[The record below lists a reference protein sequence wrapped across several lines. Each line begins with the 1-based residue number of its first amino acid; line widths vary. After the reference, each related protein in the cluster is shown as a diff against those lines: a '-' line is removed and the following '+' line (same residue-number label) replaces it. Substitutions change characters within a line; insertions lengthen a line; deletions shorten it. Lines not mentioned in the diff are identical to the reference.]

1 MKNDTLESSEN
12 KYTDGLGRLEYS
24 SKKEKHVH
32 EQEIKAT
39 HRHRGS
45 LYFWISTFLEAT
57 LVTTVLYVKMQWQE

>member
-32 EQEIKAT
+32 EQEIKRT
-39 HRHRGS
+39 VGD
-45 LYFWISTFLEAT
+45 FIS
-57 LVTTVLYVKMQWQE
+57 VLSSRWLW

>member
-12 KYTDGLGRLEYS
+12 KYTDGLGRLEYT
-24 SKKEKHVH
+24 SKKEKHVR

-45 LYFWISTFLEAT
+45 LYFSTFLEVT
-57 LVTTVLYVKMQWQE
+57 LVTTV